1 MLDAETIK
9 LKARLLAI
17 EFFIAKLFAAV
28 TIQVSEKDL
37 ARLKQNHIDGLKR
50 QTVPGVDAA
59 TADLLTSEFADAVM
73 ELWNYAEKIRKQGR
87 KP

>member
-17 EFFIAKLFAAV
+17 EFFIAKLFVAV

-37 ARLKQNHIDGLKR
+37 ARLKQNHIDGLGH
-50 QTVPGVDAA
+50 QTIPGLDAA

-73 ELWNYAEKIRKQGR
+73 SLWNFAEEIRNKDH